1 MARGNDDLNSNQLN
15 ALTSLDGRYAADL
28 TELSKFVSEAAL
40 ISYRIRVEAHWLLH
54 LGSDEMG
61 LFSLSD
67 REKVCLQRLSAGE
80 FTDTAIQEVKEIE
93 KKTNHDVKA
102 IEYWLR
108 DELIKHNASD
118 RVLSHVHFGC
128 TSEDINNVSYALML
142 KDVRALVLIPI
153 IDQVIHQIHSFSVD
167 GAGVAMMARTHG
179 QAASPTTMGK
189 EMGVFCYRLNRQ
201 MNRLRSQKI
210 LAKFNGAV
218 GNYNAHVSAY
228 PLVDWQAVSKA
239 FVEKRLGLDWN
250 PMTTQIESH
259 DGMVEFL
266 QTLQLL
272 NSIFIDFSRD
282 MWGYISLGY
291 FSQKTV
297 AAEVGSSTM
306 PHKVNPIFFENAEG
320 NLGIAIALMSHFS
333 EKLPISRWQRDLSD
347 STVMRSVGSSLG
359 HSVLAY
365 KNIKKGL
372 DRVAVNPA
380 KMERDLRDAWE
391 LLGEAVQS
399 VMRRY
404 GVKDAYERLKTAT
417 RGSEVVTREMIHQ
430 AIEGCSE
437 IPPEEKV
444 RLKALNP
451 LTYLG
456 YAQALAT
463 GKIIE

>member
-1 MARGNDDLNSNQLN
+1 MNSYQLN
-15 ALTSLDGRYAADL
+15 ALTSLDGRYSQDL
-28 TELSKFVSEAAL
+28 SDVSKFVSETAL
-40 ISYRIRVEAHWLLH
+40 ISYRIRVEAQWLLH
-54 LGSDEMG
+54 LGSEELG
-61 LFSLSD
+61 LVKLAG
-67 REKVCLQRLSAGE
+67 REKVYLERLSAGE
-80 FTDTAIQEVKEIE
+80 ISETAIKEVKEIE

-102 IEYWLR
+102 IEYWLKN
-108 DELIKHNASD
+108 ELTKHDASD

-142 KDVRALVLIPI
+142 KDIRSLVLIPI
-153 IDQVIHQIHSFSVD
+153 IDQLIHQIHSFSVD

-189 EMGVFCYRLNRQ
+189 EMGIFCYRLKRQ
-201 MNRLRSQKI
+201 MHRLRSQKI

-218 GNYNAHVSAY
+218 GNYNAHQAAY
-228 PLVDWQAVSKA
+228 PLVDWQATSRA

-259 DGMVEFL
+259 DGMIEFL

-272 NSIFIDFSRD
+272 NSILIDFSRD

-297 AAEVGSSTM
+297 DAEVGSSTM
-306 PHKVNPIFFENAEG
+306 PHKVNPIYFENAEG
-320 NLGIAIALMSHFS
+320 NLGIAIALMSHFA

-347 STVMRSVGSSLG
+347 STVMRSVGASLG
-359 HSVLAY
+359 HSILAY

-372 DRVAVNPA
+372 DRVSFNAA

-404 GVKDAYERLKTAT
+404 GVKDAYERLKTST
-417 RGSEVVTREMIHQ
+417 RGSLVVTREMIHQ
-430 AIEGCSE
+430 AIEDCSE
-437 IPPEEKV
+437 IPRQEKD
-444 RLKALNP
+444 RLKAMSP

-456 YAQALAT
+456 YAQALAI
-463 GKIIE
+463 GKNIE